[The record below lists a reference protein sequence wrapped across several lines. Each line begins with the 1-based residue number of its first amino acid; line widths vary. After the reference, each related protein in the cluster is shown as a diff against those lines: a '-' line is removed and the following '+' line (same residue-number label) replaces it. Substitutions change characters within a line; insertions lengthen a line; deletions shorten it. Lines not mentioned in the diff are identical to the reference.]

1 MIAAA
6 RISLFATALSASAC
20 APLNVAH
27 IGPQLEP
34 RGAGCTVEILDRGEV
49 PNRPYRDVGL
59 VTIENCQ
66 DYRTAPCRGWLEEAA
81 CGLGGQ
87 VAYVSED
94 RRPDSGLSPAMR
106 VQVLVAVYVSD
117 LRPEPE
123 TDPVLGSRTCDPECA
138 EGSTCEGGECKPTG
152 KAGCTGGEQKPSHT
166 GPPVEGPEKCL
177 E

>member
-1 MIAAA
+1 M
-6 RISLFATALSASAC
+6 
-20 APLNVAH
+20 
-27 IGPQLEP
+27 
-34 RGAGCTVEILDRGEV
+34 
-49 PNRPYRDVGL
+49 
-59 VTIENCQ
+59 TIENCQ

-117 LRPEPE
+117 LRPDPE
-123 TDPVLGSRTCDPECA
+123 TDPVLGSRICDPPCGA
-138 EGSTCEGGECKPTG
+138 GSTCEGGECKPAVT
-152 KAGCTGGEQKPSHT
+152 AGCAGGGEKPAQAS
-166 GPPVEGPEKCL
+166 PPVEGPEKCL